1 MSFLD
6 ILTASSIPSIILGI
20 LGIIFF
26 KNYLPE
32 KIHHHFQ
39 KDIESIKDKLNS
51 QENELNAL
59 RHGSLEN
66 IAKKEILIFDR
77 TLKELDSLI
86 LTFQELKKY
95 LIYVEF
101 FSRLNIVELK
111 KSHENDQEETKKICD
126 VFSGG
131 NTLKNINDVT
141 DRYEIK
147 QLYIPETIFAY
158 FIAYVSIIHY
168 VFITL
173 DLLRT
178 NLKNPLRMYK
188 SEKIFDLI
196 EKTIPGFLKGVSTDN
211 MSIFLPDFLKEVD
224 RLINQEIIN
233 FIKLEKVST
242 DSLKKANEICMAA
255 REMQKETHN
264 IETQSDMPPS
274 MHV

>member
-168 VFITL
+168 V
-173 DLLRT
+173 LL
-178 NLKNPLRMYK
+178 
-188 SEKIFDLI
+188 
-196 EKTIPGFLKGVSTDN
+196 
-211 MSIFLPDFLKEVD
+211 
-224 RLINQEIIN
+224 
-233 FIKLEKVST
+233 
-242 DSLKKANEICMAA
+242 
-255 REMQKETHN
+255 H
-264 IETQSDMPPS
+264 
-274 MHV
+274 

>member
-1 MSFLD
+1 M
-6 ILTASSIPSIILGI
+6 
-20 LGIIFF
+20 
-26 KNYLPE
+26 
-32 KIHHHFQ
+32 
-39 KDIESIKDKLNS
+39 
-51 QENELNAL
+51 
-59 RHGSLEN
+59 
-66 IAKKEILIFDR
+66 
-77 TLKELDSLI
+77 I

>member
-111 KSHENDQEETKKICD
+111 KSHENYQEETKKICD

-211 MSIFLPDFLKEVD
+211 MSIFLPYFLKEVD